1 MGMSRTNRSIA
12 AVLLAVGLAAA
23 ACGGAPSAGSP
34 ADAVREAFR
43 LVDEGNLEGVVAV
56 TCEAQKATIRQQFTF
71 SDLAGRLPGVD
82 LTEFFK
88 ALRLDASKLTI
99 TETSRQSDTA
109 TVQLA
114 GTLVFSFEA
123 ERLRD
128 IFRKLAEQQG
138 QAVDDATLNRLLIA
152 LEGTVQSLPI
162 DQSLPVAREG
172 GSWKLCGRLT
182 LIG

>member
-1 MGMSRTNRSIA
+1 MLPSNRSVA
-12 AVLLAVGLAAA
+12 AVLLAIGIAAA
-23 ACGGAPSAGSP
+23 ACGGVPSAGSP

-43 LVDEGNLEGVVAV
+43 LVDEGNLEGVIAL

-71 SDLAGRLPGVD
+71 SDVAARLPGVD

-88 ALRLDASKLTI
+88 ALRVDISKLTT
-99 TETSRQSDTA
+99 TETSRQGDTA

-123 ERLRD
+123 ERLRE

-138 QAVDDATLNRLLIA
+138 QPIDDAALNRLLVA

-162 DQSLPVAREG
+162 NESIPVAREG

-182 LIG
+182 LIQ